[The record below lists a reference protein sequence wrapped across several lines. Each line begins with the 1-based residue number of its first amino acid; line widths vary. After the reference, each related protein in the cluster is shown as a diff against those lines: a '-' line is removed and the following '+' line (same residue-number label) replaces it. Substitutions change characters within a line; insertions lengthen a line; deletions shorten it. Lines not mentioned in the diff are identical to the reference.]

1 MRSLITGGAGFI
13 GSHLADELLRRGG
26 EVRIIDD
33 LSTGSLRNIQQARAS
48 SRCRVVIDR
57 VENESVLAEMIDGC
71 DIVYHLAGVVGVKRV
86 MQSPLKTLGN
96 VRTTEIVLRIAAR
109 QSTKVLFASTSEV
122 YGKSSH
128 WPLQESADICL
139 GPSTSARWSY
149 ACSKAAGEFLALSYC
164 REEELPVVL
173 VRLFNTIGPRQTG
186 QFGMVV
192 PSFIRRALR
201 GEPLLV
207 HGDGS
212 QTRAFTCVKDVVRA
226 LIDLAVEEQAVGTI
240 FNIGGLREVTILE
253 LAQII
258 KEMTGSSS
266 EISFVPY
273 SCVYGEGFDDVP
285 RRLPD
290 VTKLRSLL
298 GYQPDRELRQILE
311 DMIAHERKG
320 LSSSA
325 ADSPE
330 VFTSNIAMSAID
342 SVDFHAASGRP

>member
-33 LSTGSLRNIQQARAS
+33 LSTGSLRNIQQAGAS
-48 SRCRVVIDR
+48 SRCQVVIDR
-57 VENESVLAEMIDGC
+57 VENQSVLAEMIDGC
-71 DIVYHLAGVVGVKRV
+71 DVVYHLAGVVGVKRV

-96 VRTTEIVLRIAAR
+96 IPDTEIVLRIASR
-109 QSTKVLFASTSEV
+109 QNTKVLVASTSEV
-122 YGKSSH
+122 YGKSNH
-128 WPLQESADICL
+128 WPLQESADLCL

-149 ACSKAAGEFLALSYC
+149 ACSKVASEFLALSYC
-164 REEELPVVL
+164 REEGLPVVV

-201 GEPLLV
+201 GEPLVV

-212 QTRAFTCVKDVVRA
+212 QSRAFTCVKDVVRA
-226 LIDLAVEEQAVGTI
+226 LIDLAGEEQAVGAI
-240 FNIGGLREVTILE
+240 FNIGGSSQVTI

-266 EISFVPY
+266 EIVFVPY

-311 DMIAHERKG
+311 GMIAHEREG

-330 VFTSNIAMSAID
+330 VFPSAIGLSTMD
-342 SVDFHAASGRP
+342 WVDFHGASGRP